1 MKKESA
7 LKHPLL
13 GRVNALAVLAAWVC
27 LASSV
32 VAFAYLKLSAPP
44 DASIFPLVL
53 TLAAF
58 MVLVVAHITL
68 SSFVRCPHCDGR
80 LTSQGFA
87 KPPFGDWS
95 GVIVRWFTGSIVCIH
110 CGERVR
116 TGGRGHDL

>member
-13 GRVNALAVLAAWVC
+13 GKVNALAVLAAWVC
-27 LASSV
+27 FAFSV
-32 VAFAYLKLSAPP
+32 VAFVYLKLTAPP
-44 DASIFPLVL
+44 DTSIFPLVL
-53 TLAAF
+53 TFAAF
-58 MVLVVAHITL
+58 AMLGVAHLTL
-68 SSFVRCPHCDGR
+68 SAFVRCPHCDNR
-80 LTSQGFA
+80 LTSQDFA

-110 CGERVR
+110 CGGCVR